1 MSLLS
6 GINFIPNPM
15 GIAMIAR
22 STMMETML
30 KGAAEAIAVV
40 VRQIGP
46 SDVGN
51 EPQGLGYMG
60 IRAEVDPVPY
70 VNQISVAS
78 GVKEGVV
85 MARVNA
91 DKFTSNWIEFGT
103 GEPGPTPAFAPL
115 RRAAESVGLR
125 LVSKK

>member
-30 KGAAEAIAVV
+30 KGAAEAIAEVARKTAPTDV
-40 VRQIGP
+40 EEDSLWPELDPTPYREQIT
-46 SDVGN
+46 
-51 EPQGLGYMG
+51 
-60 IRAEVDPVPY
+60 
-70 VNQISVAS
+70 VAS

-91 DKFTSNWIEFGT
+91 NKFTSNWLEFGA
-103 GEPGPTPAFAPL
+103 GPSPYRHGLPFPPRAIL
-115 RRAAESVGLR
+115 RRAAETVGLR

>member
-15 GIAMIAR
+15 GLAMIAR
-22 STMMETML
+22 STTMETML
-30 KGAAEAIAVV
+30 KGAAEAVAEV

-46 SDVGN
+46 TDVGQ
-51 EPQGLGYMG
+51 EPQNLAFGE
-60 IRAEVDPVPY
+60 IDPVPY

-91 DKFTSNWIEFGT
+91 GKFTSNWIEFGT